1 MSRIRS
7 SSIFCIRRWAS
18 RKKHTSPLTEAEL
31 NHVFE
36 HYTQKNSE
44 ASLDAYL
51 ASAPAPKVAEKDIL
65 KKADGTVVAAGPAKR
80 KERIRPAKPEKENK
94 PAPEK
99 RGGRH
104 RHGGYPHHG
113 RESG

>member
-1 MSRIRS
+1 M
-7 SSIFCIRRWAS
+7 
-18 RKKHTSPLTEAEL
+18 
-31 NHVFE
+31 FE

-51 ASAPAPKVAEKDIL
+51 ASAPAPKAAEKDIL

-99 RGGRH
+99 REVVTV
-104 RHGGYPHHG
+104 HGGYPHHG